1 MCVSSPS
8 SPATSSQLPVLGC
21 WLPSA
26 ICLSKL
32 YREVPPGDEA
42 WNCWAFAVPRFL
54 QNPMTGGLLITL
66 SVRAKKVPHASYV
79 PRVSIVAR
87 EEAVP
92 VNPKKGWRVL
102 FDLVKHKSEI
112 RKGK

>member
-1 MCVSSPS
+1 VR
-8 SPATSSQLPVLGC
+8 QLSIFACYVVAAACLGVLV
-21 WLPSA
+21 A
-26 ICLSKL
+26 IGYLLSKL
-32 YREVPPGDEA
+32 YREVPPGDEC
-42 WNCWAFAVPRFL
+42 WNCWSYAVPRFL
-54 QNPMTGGLLITL
+54 QNSMTGGLLITS